1 MTASWAQH
9 GFITINCK
17 SLEYGC
23 LGPRPDQAPTLV
35 LLHEGLGCLAL
46 WRDFPEKLAQAT
58 GLGIFTYSRAGYGQS
73 DPADLPRPLNY
84 MTREAEEN
92 LGLILNEMGI
102 TSAILIGHSDG
113 ASIAAAY
120 AGTMK
125 DNRIKGAV
133 LMAPHFF
140 TEPMGLKEIAMAKE
154 VYETQDLKAKM
165 AKYHKDPENCFRG
178 WNDSWLHPEFEAW
191 NIEPVLDEMPV
202 PILAIQGE
210 DDQYGTRAQIDVISK
225 RSPSDVKPLM
235 LDDCRHAPF
244 IDQPDLVLDAIT
256 RFSQDLIGI

>member
-1 MTASWAQH
+1 MTVSWVQH
-9 GFITINCK
+9 GFLNINGK

-23 LGPRPDQAPTLV
+23 LGPHPDQAPTLV

-46 WRDFPEKLAQAT
+46 WRDFPQKLAQAT
-58 GLGIFTYSRAGYGQS
+58 GLGVFTYSRAGYGQS

-84 MTREAEEN
+84 MTCEAEEN

-210 DDQYGTRAQIDVISK
+210 DDQYGTRAQIEVITK
-225 RSPSDVKPLM
+225 RSPSHVTPLM

-256 RFSQDLIGI
+256 SFSKDLTGR

>member
-1 MTASWAQH
+1 MRFGVTS
-9 GFITINCK
+9 
-17 SLEYGC
+17 S
-23 LGPRPDQAPTLV
+23 
-35 LLHEGLGCLAL
+35 
-46 WRDFPEKLAQAT
+46 KLAQAT
-58 GLGIFTYSRAGYGQS
+58 GLGVFTYSRAGYGRPDS
-73 DPADLPRPLNY
+73 LVDLPRVLNY
-84 MTREAEEN
+84 MTREAEDN

-113 ASIAAAY
+113 ASIAAVY

-125 DNRIKGAV
+125 DGRIKGAV

-165 AKYHKDPENCFRG
+165 AKYHKDPENFRG

-202 PILAIQGE
+202 PIMAIQGE

-225 RSPSDVKPLM
+225 CSPVHVTPLM
-235 LDDCRHAPF
+235 LDDRRHAPF
-244 IDQPDLVLDAIT
+244 IDQPDLVLDVIT
-256 RFSQDLIGI
+256 SFSKDLIGI